1 MAPANKFSFSVSEID
16 LPSEMVDKILK
27 LLTYRDVWQAK
38 LVCKRWKEIIDM
50 GNLVKKAK
58 GKTLMNLLLFSFW
71 YIGTYVIC
79 I

>member
-1 MAPANKFSFSVSEID
+1 MAAANKISLSVREID

-27 LLTYRDVWQAK
+27 LLTYRDIWQAK

-58 GKTLMNLLLFSFW
+58 GKTLMNLLLFSF
-71 YIGTYVIC
+71 
-79 I
+79 

>member
-1 MAPANKFSFSVSEID
+1 MAPANKISLSVSEID

-27 LLTYRDVWQAK
+27 LLTYRDIWQAK

-58 GKTLMNLLLFSFW
+58 GKTLMNLLLFSF
-71 YIGTYVIC
+71 
-79 I
+79 

>member
-1 MAPANKFSFSVSEID
+1 MAPANKISFSVSEID

-27 LLTYRDVWQAK
+27 LLTYRDIWQAK

-58 GKTLMNLLLFSFW
+58 GKNLM
-71 YIGTYVIC
+71 
-79 I
+79 